1 MYDIKREIKKYLYNK
16 ISLSDLNVYF
26 RENVPFSQN
35 SIIEEIRLEADIAVE
50 GELTK
55 EEKEDGLISE
65 QEFKN
70 NIIKKFIKKL

>member
-35 SIIEEIRLEADIAVE
+35 SVIEEIRLEADIAVE

-70 NIIKKFIKKL
+70 NLLKKFIKKL

>member
-70 NIIKKFIKKL
+70 NILKKFIKKL